1 MFIRSGIFE
10 MAKLI
15 TNCPSCAHGPVKVTK
30 IECDSCGTK
39 FEGDF
44 DIPRLLTLTP
54 EDLHFVEQFLIAS
67 GSLKE
72 MAKQLDV
79 SYPTVRNRLN
89 NIIEEFQKKTRAAST
104 DREKVLA
111 ALEKGTITAKEAAKR
126 LREV

>member
-1 MFIRSGIFE
+1 
-10 MAKLI
+10 
-15 TNCPSCAHGPVKVTK
+15 
-30 IECDSCGTK
+30 
-39 FEGDF
+39 
-44 DIPRLLTLTP
+44 
-54 EDLHFVEQFLIAS
+54 
-67 GSLKE
+67 